1 MSSFLLLPMQ
11 RITRLPLLLDAI
23 LRRQEI
29 WSDQGRAAQACYE
42 QLKKVQGIL
51 HEASDS
57 LTLAPPLT
65 HALSGLIKPEAYYA
79 RRWHS
84 HSSQSALS
92 VTVSVVWDL
101 NPWLPAY
108 QSLILTTRLWLPC
121 ILIQVVKRC
130 NEGAKK
136 MDQTEQVLNIENK
149 VIFTKCKVRPS
160 DARA

>member
-79 RRWHS
+79 RR
-84 HSSQSALS
+84 
-92 VTVSVVWDL
+92 
-101 NPWLPAY
+101 
-108 QSLILTTRLWLPC
+108 
-121 ILIQVVKRC
+121 
-130 NEGAKK
+130 
-136 MDQTEQVLNIENK
+136 
-149 VIFTKCKVRPS
+149 
-160 DARA
+160 